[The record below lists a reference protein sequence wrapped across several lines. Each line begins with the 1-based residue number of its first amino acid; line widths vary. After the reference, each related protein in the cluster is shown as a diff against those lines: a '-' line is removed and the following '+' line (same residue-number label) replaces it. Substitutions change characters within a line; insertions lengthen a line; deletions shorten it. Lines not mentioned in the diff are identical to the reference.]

1 VPRRAAPATS
11 RPRPK
16 PAAKARPRP
25 KADGARPPQPPAR
38 GRRRFA
44 DFALPEDLARWE
56 ATITAFIARHVEAA
70 GARGVVIGASG
81 GLDSAVVA
89 ALAVRA
95 LGKRNV
101 VCVILPSP
109 DSSPKDEAHARLSC
123 KSLGLTPVVRPIGP
137 LLSGFE
143 KALAGKPSARVK
155 GNAKARSRM
164 MLLYAEAQ
172 ARGFLVCGT
181 GNKSELLTGYFTKHG
196 DGGVDLQPIGDL
208 YKTQVRDLARHLAV
222 PKPIVTKPPSA
233 GLHPG
238 QTDEDDMGLTYAQL
252 DAILRGMELNHPLD
266 VIVRKTGL
274 DASLVRKVDR
284 MVRTTEHKRRLA
296 LIPKIGARTVG
307 IDWRRPVHWD
317 A

>member
-1 VPRRAAPATS
+1 MPRRAASA
-11 RPRPK
+11 K
-16 PAAKARPRP
+16 PS
-25 KADGARPPQPPAR
+25 
-38 GRRRFA
+38 RRRLV
-44 DFALPEDLARWE
+44 DFALPEDLVRWE

-70 GARGVVIGASG
+70 GAKGVVIGASG

-89 ALAVRA
+89 ALAVKA

-101 VCVILPSP
+101 VCVMLPSP
-109 DSSPKDEAHARLSC
+109 DSDPKDEAHARLSC
-123 KSLGLTPVVRPIGP
+123 KSLGLKPVLRPIGP
-137 LLSGFE
+137 LLTGFE
-143 KALAGKPSARVK
+143 AALAATKPDLRSK

-172 ARGFLVCGT
+172 SRGFLVCGT

-208 YKTQVRDLARHLAV
+208 YKTQVRALGRHLGV
-222 PKPIVTKPPSA
+222 PKPILSKPPSA
-233 GLHPG
+233 GLYSG
-238 QTDEDDMGLTYAQL
+238 QTDEADMGLTYEQL
-252 DAILRGMELNHPLD
+252 DAILRGMELNHPLP

-274 DASLVRKVDR
+274 SAALVRKVDK
-284 MVRTTEHKRRLA
+284 MVRSTEHKRRLA